1 MDKADKKEN
10 TGKAKQQ
17 IAFGFGKKGIRISE
31 LIILCIV
38 GVLINLLGG
47 WAATKTGIPLYL
59 DTIGTVLTAVFG
71 GYLPAVLVG
80 LCSNLLKTLF
90 DATSIYYAFLNVLMA
105 IVVAVMV
112 REGWLKKW
120 YKAFATAFV
129 LALIGGVAGSILT
142 WFLYGFASGGV
153 TTPLALYL
161 NETAGLPR
169 FPAQLLADFSIDLL
183 DKVATILL
191 ACLLFMIVPKKYR
204 ETLLFDGWQQK
215 PLNKETMK
223 AVRKMDSRVMSLR
236 TKILLLLVIAPLC
249 IAILATV
256 ISYML
261 YRESSIEE
269 HKQLASGVANM
280 AAGVIDP
287 DLVDEF
293 LIYGDEMEEYRKT
306 EELLYDVRGSSP
318 DIEYIYVY
326 EIKKDGCHVVFD
338 LDTGDLPGEL
348 PGAVVP
354 FDESFGPY
362 LEDLLAGRPIEP
374 IITDDTYGW
383 LLTVYQPVYD
393 DAGNCVCYAAA
404 DVSMNRLRENSYT
417 FFAKLIALF
426 LGFFVLMLAFGM
438 WLAEYNIIMPVNSM
452 AYSASA
458 FAFNTEEAREHGVE
472 RIRALDIHT
481 GDEIENLYHAFSKT
495 TQDSMQYVEDI
506 QTQSETITKMQNGL
520 ILVLA
525 DMVESRDQNTGDH
538 VRKTAAYT
546 QIIMDGLKKEGYYL
560 DQLTDEFIYDVYH
573 SSPLHDVGKIQV
585 SDVILNK
592 PGRLTEEEFEIMKT
606 HTTAG
611 RDVIQQ
617 AIEIVPESGYL
628 MEARNLAE
636 FHHEKW
642 DGSGYPH
649 GLSADNI
656 PLSARIMAVADVFD
670 ALVSRRSYKEPF
682 TFEKAMTIIS
692 DGAGNHFDPLVVK
705 VFVAAA
711 DEVRK
716 VAEDFESGEKPV
728 KA

>member
-1 MDKADKKEN
+1 MDKKE
-10 TGKAKQQ
+10 AKTKQPVT
-17 IAFGFGKKGIRISE
+17 FGFGQKGIHISE
-31 LIILCIV
+31 LIALCFV
-38 GVLINLLGG
+38 GVLLNLLGG
-47 WAATKTGIPLYL
+47 WATTKSGIPLYL

-80 LCSNLLKTLF
+80 LLSNLFKSFF
-90 DATSIYYAFLNVLMA
+90 DASSIYYGFLNVLMA
-105 IVVAVMV
+105 IVVSVMV
-112 REGWLKKW
+112 RDGWLKKW
-120 YKAFATAFV
+120 YKAIATAFV
-129 LALIGGVAGSILT
+129 LALIGGLAGSILT
-142 WFLYGFASGGV
+142 WFLYGFASGGA
-153 TTPLALYL
+153 TTPFALYL
-161 NETAGLPR
+161 HETAGLPK
-169 FPAQLLADFSIDLL
+169 FAAQLCADFSIDLL
-183 DKVATILL
+183 DKFVTVLL
-191 ACLLFMIVPKKYR
+191 ACGLFQIVPKKYR

-215 PLNKETMK
+215 PLNKETKK

-261 YRESSIEE
+261 YRESTIEE
-269 HKQLASGVANM
+269 HKQLANSVANM

-287 DLVDEF
+287 DLVDDF
-293 LIYGDEMEEYRKT
+293 LFYGDKMEEYRRM
-306 EELLYDVRGSSP
+306 EQLLYDVRESSP

-338 LDTGDLPGEL
+338 LDTGDLPGEMT
-348 PGAVVP
+348 GAVVP

-362 LEDLLAGRPIEP
+362 LNDLLAGKPIDP

-383 LLTVYQPVYD
+383 LLTVYRPVYD
-393 DAGNCVCYAAA
+393 KDGNCVCYAAA

-417 FFAKLIALF
+417 FFAKLISLF

-472 RIRALDIHT
+472 RIRELNIHT
-481 GDEIENLYHAFSKT
+481 GDEIENLYRAFSKT

-546 QIIMDGLKKEGYYL
+546 KIIMEGLKKEGYYV

-611 RDVIQQ
+611 RDIIQK
-617 AIEIVPESGYL
+617 AIEIVPDSGYL

-636 FHHEKW
+636 YHHEKW
-642 DGSGYPH
+642 DGSGYPY

-682 TFEKAMTIIS
+682 SFEKAMTIIS
-692 DGAGNHFDPLVVK
+692 DGAGNHFDPLVAK

-711 DEVRK
+711 DEVRR
-716 VAEDFESGEKPV
+716 VAEGFENGENHV

>member
-1 MDKADKKEN
+1 MDKKE
-10 TGKAKQQ
+10 AKTKQPVT
-17 IAFGFGKKGIRISE
+17 FGFGQKGIHIRE
-31 LIILCIV
+31 LIALCFV
-38 GVLINLLGG
+38 GVLLNLLGG
-47 WAATKTGIPLYL
+47 WAMTKSGIPLYL

-80 LCSNLLKTLF
+80 LLSNLFKSFF
-90 DATSIYYAFLNVLMA
+90 DSSSIYYGFLNVLMA
-105 IVVAVMV
+105 IVVSVMV
-112 REGWLKKW
+112 RDGWLKKW
-120 YKAFATAFV
+120 YKVIATAFV
-129 LALIGGVAGSILT
+129 LALIGGLAGSILT
-142 WFLYGFASGGV
+142 WFLYGFASGGA
-153 TTPLALYL
+153 TTPFALYL
-161 NETAGLPR
+161 HETAGLPK
-169 FPAQLLADFSIDLL
+169 FAAQLCADFSIDLL
-183 DKVATILL
+183 DKFVTVLL
-191 ACLLFMIVPKKYR
+191 ACGLFQIVPKKYR
-204 ETLLFDGWQQK
+204 ETLLFDGWQQN
-215 PLNKETMK
+215 PLNKETKK

-261 YRESSIEE
+261 YRESTIEE
-269 HKQLASGVANM
+269 HKQLANGVANM

-287 DLVDEF
+287 ELVDDF
-293 LIYGDEMEEYRKT
+293 LFYGDKMEEYRRT
-306 EELLYDVRGSSP
+306 EQLLYDVRESSP

-338 LDTGDLPGEL
+338 LDTGDLPGEMT
-348 PGAVVP
+348 GAVVP

-362 LEDLLAGRPIEP
+362 LNDLLAGKPIDP

-383 LLTVYQPVYD
+383 LLTVYRPVYD
-393 DAGNCVCYAAA
+393 KDGNCVCYAAA

-417 FFAKLIALF
+417 FFAKLISLF

-472 RIRALDIHT
+472 RIRELDIHT
-481 GDEIENLYHAFSKT
+481 GDEIENLYRAFSKT

-546 QIIMDGLKKEGYYL
+546 QIIMEGLKKEGYYV

-611 RDVIQQ
+611 RDIIQE
-617 AIEIVPESGYL
+617 AIEIVPDSGYL

-636 FHHEKW
+636 YHHEKW
-642 DGSGYPH
+642 DGTGYPY

-682 TFEKAMTIIS
+682 SFEKAMTIIS
-692 DGAGNHFDPLVVK
+692 DGAGNHFDPLVAK

-711 DEVRK
+711 DEVRR
-716 VAEDFESGEKPV
+716 VAEGFENGENHV